1 MYNNLEVE
9 RYMSLF
15 GFVSEKNLIQAREE
29 IKELN
34 AKLEKAN
41 KEISQ
46 KDSLIDQLNQSIAN
60 LTEQLRPEHNDIA
73 ILTKQLFDLK
83 QEYKQEES
91 KLSSLQENVAGT
103 ENKLTELRKDYIELD
118 EEILYQSYSLFKPMY
133 DFASSEEYKEKLEEI
148 RSHQKEMIRNK
159 TAATCSTKWT
169 VDGSEA
175 KGRKV
180 TNDNIKMLLRCF
192 NTDCE
197 NAIDRVKYNNIESMR
212 ARINKSYESLNKL
225 GISNKITISP
235 VYLRLKLDELSL
247 AIEYAI
253 KKQDEKEEQ
262 KRIRQEMREQA
273 KLEKELEEARKNID
287 KEKKHYSNALDK
299 LNSQLEGDLSDDQK
313 NDLLE
318 KKAEIEGQLSN
329 LQKALD
335 DVDYREAN
343 QKAGYVYIISNIG
356 AFGENVYK
364 IGMTRRLD
372 PMERVDELG
381 DASVPFNFDVHAMIF
396 SEDAPKLEAALH
408 RAFEDRKLNMVN
420 TRREFFRVTLDEI
433 ETVVKKNYDKTVE
446 FIRIPPAEQYR
457 QSLAML
463 EETEKDVALV

>member
-1 MYNNLEVE
+1 
-9 RYMSLF
+9 MSLF
-15 GFVSEKNLIQAREE
+15 GFVSEKNLVQAQEE
-29 IKELN
+29 IKKLN
-34 AKLEKAN
+34 AKLEKVN
-41 KEISQ
+41 EDISQ
-46 KDSLIDQLNQSIAN
+46 KDSLINQLNQSITN
-60 LTEQLRPEHNDIA
+60 LKEQLRPEHNDIA
-73 ILTKQLFDLK
+73 ILTKRLFDLK
-83 QEYKQEES
+83 QEYKEEES
-91 KLSSLQENVAGT
+91 KLSSLQENVADV

-148 RSHQKEMIRNK
+148 RSQQKEMIRNK

-299 LNSQLEGDLSDDQK
+299 LNSQLEGMLSDDQK

-318 KKAEIEGQLSN
+318 KKAEIEDQLSN

-420 TRREFFRVTLDEI
+420 TRREFFHVTLDEI
-433 ETVVKKNYDKTVE
+433 ESVVKANYDKTVE
-446 FIRIPPAEQYR
+446 FIKIPPAEQYR

-463 EETEKDVALV
+463 EENKKEAVLV

>member
-1 MYNNLEVE
+1 MA
-9 RYMSLF
+9 LF
-15 GFVSEKNLIQAREE
+15 GLVSEKKLKEAEQKIEE
-29 IKELN
+29 LRKQVLPEYNTVEAINKQIEELQHQLHSLEIEKRKKELDLDTLSLSF
-34 AKLEKAN
+34 KDMEEKIQ
-41 KEISQ
+41 E
-46 KDSLIDQLNQSIAN
+46 
-60 LTEQLRPEHNDIA
+60 
-73 ILTKQLFDLK
+73 LK
-83 QEYKQEES
+83 
-91 KLSSLQENVAGT
+91 
-103 ENKLTELRKDYIELD
+103 KDYIELD
-118 EEILYQSYSLFKPMY
+118 EEILYQSYSLFTPMY

-148 RSHQKEMIRNK
+148 RSQQKEMVRDK

-180 TNDNIKMLLRCF
+180 TNDNIKMILRCF

-197 NAIDRVKYNNIESMR
+197 NAIDRVKYSNIESMK

-225 GISNKITISP
+225 GESNSITISHT
-235 VYLRLKLDELSL
+235 YLQLKLDELSL
-247 AIEYAI
+247 SIEYAI
-253 KKQDEKEEQ
+253 KKQEEKEEQ

-299 LNSQLEGDLSDDQK
+299 LNTQLEGNLSEEQK
-313 NDLLE
+313 NSLLE
-318 KKAEIEGQLSN
+318 KKEEIENQLSN
-329 LQKALD
+329 LQQALD
-335 DVDYREAN
+335 DVDYRAAN

-356 AFGENVYK
+356 AFGKNVYK

-408 RAFEDRKLNMVN
+408 KAFEDRKLNMVN

-433 ETVVKKNYDKTVE
+433 ETVVKANYDKTVE
-446 FIRIPPAEQYR
+446 FIKIPSAEQYR

-463 EETEKDVALV
+463 EEPGKDAAVALKVK